1 MRLSYGKYV
10 NKKLGTFFVAGILL
24 LEVLL
29 FSVFGLYGRAMTI
42 QRQQMLVESSMES
55 MIANVSASKQIIE
68 GKFSRVEGLA
78 LSLQESFEPLFETP
92 VSRPWNT
99 SAYRIV
105 DNAVLNKEAV
115 ADGSGVFYPG
125 LSSFEDPEFEVVLQ
139 TEGMDPYLQL
149 AVETNESIFQAYFN
163 SFDTFNRVYPYSDH
177 VDQYVGT
184 DIDVTQYQFYYLAN
198 SLYNPDREPVWT
210 DVYLDPLGGGW
221 VMSCIAPVYTGEKL
235 QGVLGLDMRLE
246 TMLADSMKM
255 SLDVPYV
262 AVLLDQ
268 NGEIM
273 AFDDPDKRVFKKRLQ
288 RNEYG
293 RVLTDESIDAY
304 FVEAHYKEVLTMD
317 GLQEAIYDAD
327 QDLLIADDFGVQD
340 NQEILVSTRIN
351 RGKWTMILAIN
362 EQDLFAPLNDF
373 NKGATAYRKKIYGL
387 AFLGTILIMLVYWLI
402 SQRMTKKIVEPLQHL
417 AGEVSQFG
425 LDANRD
431 AVLERTEIDEIDTL
445 IESFEHRA
453 KSFQEN
459 VQELISTETE
469 KNKQQLRLKL
479 LEEIAYID
487 VLTGLYNRRKIEE
500 LLQNEICRA
509 ERYGNTFTV
518 MILDLDNFKE
528 MNDRLGQAAGDE
540 LLKEFTKRTVEAIR
554 ETDIM
559 GRWGGDEFVFLCP
572 NTGAEDGRIL
582 AAKIRNLVQ
591 EITYKGFV
599 LSCSMGIVEYEEA
612 IDKQLMINRADQALY
627 QAKKKGKNKVAVY
640 ETKKK

>member
-1 MRLSYGKYV
+1 MRLSYGKYI

-24 LEVLL
+24 LEALL
-29 FSVFGLYGRAMTI
+29 FSVFGLYGKAMTA
-42 QRQQMLVESSMES
+42 QRQQMLIESSMES

-68 GKFSRVEGLA
+68 GKFERVEGLA
-78 LSLQESFEPLFETP
+78 LALQENFESIFETP

-115 ADGSGVFYPG
+115 ADGIGVFYPG
-125 LSSFEDPEFEVVLQ
+125 VSSFEDPEFEIVLQ
-139 TEGMDPYLQL
+139 TEGMDPYLKL

-163 SFDTFNRVYPYSDH
+163 SYDTFNRVYPYSDH

-198 SLYNPDREPVWT
+198 SLYNSDREPVWT
-210 DVYLDPLGGGW
+210 DVYLDPLGAGW

-235 QGVLGLDMRLE
+235 KGVLGLDMRLE
-246 TMLADSMKM
+246 TMLADSIKM

-262 AVLLDQ
+262 AILLDQ
-268 NGEIM
+268 NREIM
-273 AFDDPDKRVFKKRLQ
+273 AFDDPEKRVFKKRLQ

-293 RVLTDESIDAY
+293 RVMTDESIDAY
-304 FVEAHYKEVLTMD
+304 FIEAHYDEFLSMD

-327 QDLLIADDFGVQD
+327 QDLLIADDFGVQN

-351 RGKWTMILAIN
+351 QGKWTMILAIN

-373 NKGATAYRKKIYGL
+373 NRDAEAYRNKIYGL

-431 AVLERTEIDEIDTL
+431 AALERTDIDEIDTL
-445 IESFEHRA
+445 IESFEYRA
-453 KSFQEN
+453 KDFQEN
-459 VQELISTETE
+459 VQELILTETE
-469 KNKQQLRLKL
+469 RNKQQLRLKI
-479 LEEIAYID
+479 LEEISYID
-487 VLTGLYNRRKIEE
+487 VLTGLYNRRKIDE
-500 LLQNEICRA
+500 LLQKEICRA
-509 ERYGNTFTV
+509 ERYGNTFAM

-528 MNDRLGQAAGDE
+528 MNDRFGQAAG
-540 LLKEFTKRTVEAIR
+540 
-554 ETDIM
+554 M
-559 GRWGGDEFVFLCP
+559 
-572 NTGAEDGRIL
+572 
-582 AAKIRNLVQ
+582 
-591 EITYKGFV
+591 
-599 LSCSMGIVEYEEA
+599 SC
-612 IDKQLMINRADQALY
+612 
-627 QAKKKGKNKVAVY
+627 
-640 ETKKK
+640 